1 MRAEDSLAAKQAKAF
16 FKRERPYIFDRALD
30 VCDDGH
36 DKQNSY
42 PSGHA
47 TMAWSASAVLAN
59 LLPGNAQ
66 MILGHAADY
75 AESRLVCGVHYRA
88 DIEAGHVLAIALVGK
103 LMTKP
108 EFQAEVVAARAELTT
123 AHIAP

>member
-1 MRAEDSLAAKQAKAF
+1 
-16 FKRERPYIFDRALD
+16 RERPFHEDRALD

-36 DKQNSY
+36 DVKNSY

-47 TMAWSASAVLAN
+47 TMAYAAAAVLAQ
-59 LLPGNAQ
+59 LAPGAAQ
-66 MILGHAADY
+66 AVLAKAADY

-88 DIEAGHVLAIALVGK
+88 DVDAGQVLGNVLVAR

-108 EFQAEVVAARAELTT
+108 AFNAELEAARAEL
-123 AHIAP
+123 AAARLAP